1 MSQDVDRA
9 RKEFWEKLDDSP
21 FVMVSLQDED
31 AHAAPMTAI
40 LDKGADHQFWFYT
53 TRDNRLASGGAAMVH
68 FASKGHDLFACVS
81 GTLVG
86 ETDPEIIKR
95 YWNNAVEAWYEGG
108 RDDPNLLMLRFELG
122 DAEIWEADPGIKGSF
137 KLLTG
142 MTMKPGDAGEHVRTA
157 L

>member
-1 MSQDVDRA
+1 MADVDCTA
-9 RKEFWEKLDDSP
+9 AGKPLCDSNGIKGFP
-21 FVMVSLQDED
+21 TIKYGDPSDLQ
-31 AHAAPMTAI
+31 T
-40 LDKGADHQFWFYT
+40 
-53 TRDNRLASGGAAMVH
+53 
-68 FASKGHDLFACVS
+68 
-81 GTLVG
+81 
-86 ETDPEIIKR
+86 
-95 YWNNAVEAWYEGG
+95 YEGG